1 MTDGPYNESI
11 RGPGNRGLGGIWA
24 LLNSI
29 AGGLGSLPQIAAD
42 ISAIRGDIRF
52 LVGDPVSANPAW
64 TGLTDVIGARQD
76 GPESAMDLIYAIAL
90 SVINGITP
98 TVGTINAS
106 AITTRQILARIEGS
120 PASNMRLILSQLEAI
135 NSSNAV
141 LRDSIG
147 TASTSTPNFTALA
160 WLALIANSTER
171 SADCCEN
178 GPVVPVDPFPIP
190 TPFCGTGP
198 AYWQECEL
206 RLRYSTNPPDPLD
219 IYALWPPSAMTRAE
233 NIGRINS
240 VDGSGGFDPGLGVV
254 NGTPLYPTYPVCIAW
269 SFAATPLLFNYGYTS
284 VLRGTGDK
292 YTNFLSS
299 SSQVPN
305 VGTELKTWLPGEGA
319 TARALQ
325 ANFAFPGGT
334 VVSGKVWI
342 SLSEPPAV

>member
-29 AGGLGSLPQIAAD
+29 AGGLGSLPQIATD
-42 ISAIRGDIRF
+42 IAAIRVVAERDIP
-52 LVGDPVSANPAW
+52 L
-64 TGLTDVIGARQD
+64 L
-76 GPESAMDLIYAIAL
+76 
-90 SVINGITP
+90 
-98 TVGTINAS
+98 
-106 AITTRQILARIEGS
+106 LARITFLTGTAAPNPAFGNFGLGTYLGS
-120 PASNMRLILSQLEAI
+120 VLGSRAAATSEPASIWVQLEDA
-135 NSSNAV
+135 
-141 LRDSIG
+141 RDALTKQLLLQVGQPATIAGGFNQYKLISDAATQLASSIG
-147 TASTSTPNFTALA
+147 NASTSTPNFTALA

-171 SADCCEN
+171 SADCCEE
-178 GPVVPVDPFPIP
+178 GPVTPLDPFPIP

-219 IYALWPPSAMTRAE
+219 IYALWPPSAMIRAE

-342 SLSEPPAV
+342 SLSEPPPV

>member
-29 AGGLGSLPQIAAD
+29 VGGINSLPQIAAD
-42 ISAIRGDIRF
+42 IAAIRVVTERDIPLLLTRITF
-52 LVGDPVSANPAW
+52 LTGANAPNVAAFGN
-64 TGLTDVIGARQD
+64 TGLPRYLTEVMGSRLNLPNTQGPMLDTLDFTFLQLKGVYDLLEPGAGVPTLTGYPAR
-76 GPESAMDLIYAIAL
+76 SAIAL
-90 SVINGITP
+90 EVI
-98 TVGTINAS
+98 
-106 AITTRQILARIEGS
+106 RQ
-120 PASNMRLILSQLEAI
+120 
-135 NSSNAV
+135 
-141 LRDSIG
+141 SIG
-147 TASTSTPNFTALA
+147 NASTSTPDFTALA

-178 GPVVPVDPFPIP
+178 GPVVPPDPFPIP

-254 NGTPLYPTYPVCIAW
+254 NGLPLYPTYPVCIAW
-269 SFAATPLLFNYGYTS
+269 SFAAAPLLFNYGYTS
-284 VLRGTGDK
+284 VLRGTGNK

-342 SLSEPPAV
+342 SLSEPPPV